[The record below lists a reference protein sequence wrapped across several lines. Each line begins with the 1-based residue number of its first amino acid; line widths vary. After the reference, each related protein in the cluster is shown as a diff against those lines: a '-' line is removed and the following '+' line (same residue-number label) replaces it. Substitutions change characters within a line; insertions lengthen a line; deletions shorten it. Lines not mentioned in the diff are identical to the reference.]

1 MGLSH
6 RAEEIL
12 ETLWTQLEETGG
24 STTEVG
30 VGRGD
35 EAIEELV
42 AAGLISREGGRIS
55 LTEPG
60 RKEAARAIRRHRLA
74 ERLMVDVLAMG
85 EEDFCETGCR
95 FEHLLQEGVEESV
108 CTLLGHPVVCPH
120 GKPIPPGPCCRECR
134 RSARKVVTPLS
145 SMEPAEEGRVAY
157 INAAEPGHLQKL
169 MAMGV
174 LPGMAL
180 RMIQTFPSFV
190 FQVGQTQYA
199 VDRDLADCVYVRL
212 NNCTA
217 PRRRRRR
224 WGRLPFG
231 GGRQA

>member
-1 MGLSH
+1 MSLSH

-12 ETLWTQLEETGG
+12 ETLWIQLEATGEPA
-24 STTEVG
+24 TEIG
-30 VGRGD
+30 AGRGD
-35 EAIEELV
+35 EAIIELT
-42 AAGLISREGGRIS
+42 AAGLIEPAGARIV

-60 RKEAARAIRRHRLA
+60 RKEAERAIRRHRLA
-74 ERLMVDVLAMG
+74 ERLMVDVLDIG
-85 EEDFCETGCR
+85 EDDFCETGCR
-95 FEHLLQEGVEESV
+95 FEHLLKEGVEESV
-108 CTLLGHPVVCPH
+108 CTLFGHPKLCPH

-134 RSARKVVTPLS
+134 RSARKVVSPLS
-145 SMEPAEEGRVAY
+145 SLEPEEEGQVAY
-157 INAAEPGHLQKL
+157 INAGEPGHLQKL

-180 RMIQTFPSFV
+180 RMIQTFPSYV

-212 NNCTA
+212 GNGPTPA
-217 PRRRRRR
+217 RKRRR

-231 GGRQA
+231 RGR

>member
-6 RAEEIL
+6 EAEEIL
-12 ETLWTQLEETGG
+12 ETLWTELEEAGG
-24 STTEVG
+24 PATQAAAAS
-30 VGRGD
+30 D
-35 EAIEELV
+35 AALEEL
-42 AAGLISREGGRIS
+42 AQAGLITRAGGRIH

-60 RKEAARAIRRHRLA
+60 RKEAEGAIRRHRLA
-74 ERLMVDVLAMG
+74 ERLMVDVLAIG

-120 GKPIPPGPCCRECR
+120 GKPIPPGPCCREFR
-134 RSARKVVTPLS
+134 RSARKVVSPLS
-145 SMEPAEEGRVAY
+145 SMEAAEEGRVAY
-157 INAAEPGHLQKL
+157 INAREPGQLQKL

-212 NNCTA
+212 NNGPGPA
-217 PRRRRRR
+217 RKRRR
-224 WGRLPFG
+224 WGAPRG
-231 GGRQA
+231 

>member
-12 ETLWTQLEETGG
+12 ETLWIALEETGD
-24 STTEVG
+24 SATEVG
-30 VGRGD
+30 AARGD
-35 EAIEELV
+35 EAIGELA
-42 AAGLISREGGRIS
+42 AAGLITHQGGRMA
-55 LTEPG
+55 LTERG
-60 RKEAARAIRRHRLA
+60 RKEAERAIRRHRLA
-74 ERLMVDVLAMG
+74 ERLMVDVLDIA
-85 EEDFCETGCR
+85 EDYCETGCR
-95 FEHLLQEGVEESV
+95 FEHLLKEGVEESV
-108 CTLLGHPVVCPH
+108 CTLLGHPKLCPH

-134 RSARKVVTPLS
+134 RSARKVVAPLS
-145 SMEPAEEGRVAY
+145 SLEPEEEGRVAY
-157 INAAEPGHLQKL
+157 INAGQSGQLQKL

-199 VDRDLADCVYVRL
+199 VDRELADCVYVRL
-212 NNCTA
+212 GNGPCGKGK
-217 PRRRRRR
+217 RRR

-231 GGRQA
+231 VGR

>member
-1 MGLSH
+1 MHLSH

-12 ETLWTQLEETGG
+12 ETLWVQHEETGG
-24 STTEVG
+24 STIDVG

-35 EAIEELV
+35 DALIELA
-42 AAGLISREGGRIS
+42 AAGLITRDGATIS
-55 LTEPG
+55 LTDPG
-60 RKEAARAIRRHRLA
+60 RKEAERAIRRHRLA
-74 ERLMVDVLAMG
+74 ERLMVDVLDLRD
-85 EEDFCETGCR
+85 DFCETGCR
-95 FEHLLQEGVEESV
+95 FEHLLKEGVEESV
-108 CTLLGHPVVCPH
+108 CTLLGHPTACPH
-120 GKPIPPGPCCRECR
+120 GKPIPPGPCCKECR
-134 RSARKVVTPLS
+134 RSARKIVSPLS
-145 SMEPAEEGRVAY
+145 SMEAEEAGRVAY

-199 VDRDLADCVYVRL
+199 VDRELADCVYVRL
-212 NNCTA
+212 DNGVK
-217 PRRRRRR
+217 PGRRRR

-231 GGRQA
+231 GGRR